1 MRGVGCFGATR
12 DALASALRA
21 VGVPSL
27 VHETLADSVA
37 AVAPRLRAGDVLL
50 LSPGH
55 ASWDQ
60 FRNYE
65 ARGAAFADLVR
76 RLLVDSQ
83 P

>member
-1 MRGVGCFGATR
+1 V
-12 DALASALRA
+12 DAAWRVA
-21 VGVPSL
+21 
-27 VHETLADSVA
+27 ET
-37 AVAPRLRAGDVLL
+37 GDVLL

-65 ARGAAFADLVR
+65 ERAAVFARAVGLG
-76 RLLVDSQ
+76 